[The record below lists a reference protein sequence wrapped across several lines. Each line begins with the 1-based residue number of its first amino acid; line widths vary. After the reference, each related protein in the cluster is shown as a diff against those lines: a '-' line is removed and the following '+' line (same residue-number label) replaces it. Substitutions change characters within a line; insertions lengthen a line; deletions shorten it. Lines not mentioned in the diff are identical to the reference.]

1 VRLSGPLADRRVAAL
16 LVAEV
21 VSTTGSQMT
30 WLALPWFVLVTTGS
44 AARMSIVI
52 AAEIA
57 GVALF
62 SLPGGSLLE
71 RLGSRRL
78 MLLADSCRAPL
89 LLLVPVLEW
98 SGLLTYPLLL
108 ALVFAT
114 GAFFGP
120 YFAAQR
126 VIVPELLGEEP
137 EVVGRTNALLQGA
150 TRITLL
156 LGPALAGVLISAIGA
171 SSVIV
176 IDAATYAFSA
186 LTVLLFVPSMAP
198 VERDESA
205 RGLLAGLRYF
215 VRDPLLRAWGSAF
228 IVIDASW
235 TVLFAGIPVLVFEE
249 YGAHAATAGWII
261 ASFGVGAVLGN
272 TVAYKVANRFDA
284 MTWVSCLLLV
294 EALPLWVLA
303 FPVPAVVAGLA
314 VGTAGVLNGLVNPSM
329 HSILTLRPPAA
340 VRAKVMTATLTLS
353 TAGGPLALIAAA
365 PAFGAVGPRPVFAAV
380 AAAQTVVRCIAGTV
394 GLRLRSAG
402 AYPAPA

>member
-1 VRLSGPLADRRVAAL
+1 VRRSGPLADRRVAAL

-44 AARMSIVI
+44 AARMSFVI

-57 GVALF
+57 GMALF

-71 RLGSRRL
+71 RLGARRL

-89 LLLVPVLEW
+89 LLLVPVLQW

-126 VIVPELLGEEP
+126 VIVPELLGEAP
-137 EVVGRTNALLQGA
+137 DVVARANALLQGA

-186 LTVLLFVPSMAP
+186 LTVLLFVPAMAP
-198 VERDESA
+198 VEHDESA

-215 VRDPLLRAWGSAF
+215 ARDPLLRAWGSAF
-228 IVIDASW
+228 VVIDASW

-261 ASFGVGAVLGN
+261 AAFGAGAVLGN
-272 TVAYKVANRFDA
+272 TVAYKIADRFDS

-294 EALPLWVLA
+294 EALPLWVLV

-353 TAGGPLALIAAA
+353 SAGGPLALIVAA

-380 AAAQTVVRCIAGTV
+380 AAAQTVVRGIAGTV
-394 GLRLRSAG
+394 GLRLRAAG
-402 AYPAPA
+402 AQPAPA